1 MAKVVIHVIKKY
13 DLAPDQLHSL
23 LVYYQPLF
31 SYPAASLYLTLYEF
45 STLDSS
51 VEIREL
57 LRILQIDVR
66 EFEANRKELERFGLI
81 RTFELDKSLSLELLE
96 PLRPVDF
103 MEHSTFGRLY
113 AIVMGREKYIEACVH
128 VQIPIIPDTAEE
140 ITAPFDIARLST
152 WDEQSESAFIT
163 RPVAET
169 SRKRRFDA
177 SSFFKTLNPM
187 IFPMQLRT
195 REVID
200 VVEEFGSNY
209 KISYADMKSKLLAAT
224 NFETMI
230 FDKRKF
236 QVLVDRDHGIQ
247 NVNTVSNAYELDPIS
262 FIAYKQENDYVVDAD
277 KNLIKSLQSNFKFN
291 DEVVNILIEYILDNN
306 NKNLNKNYVEKIA
319 ATWKRK
325 GIETAKQAQDE
336 VSRPITKVQ
345 SQPKARVEI
354 QSPDYT
360 EAIEVTQE
368 SDDENTRIIEA
379 YLKGGQS

>member
-1 MAKVVIHVIKKY
+1 
-13 DLAPDQLHSL
+13 
-23 LVYYQPLF
+23 
-31 SYPAASLYLTLYEF
+31 
-45 STLDSS
+45 
-51 VEIREL
+51 
-57 LRILQIDVR
+57 
-66 EFEANRKELERFGLI
+66 
-81 RTFELDKSLSLELLE
+81 
-96 PLRPVDF
+96 
-103 MEHSTFGRLY
+103 
-113 AIVMGREKYIEACVH
+113 
-128 VQIPIIPDTAEE
+128 
-140 ITAPFDIARLST
+140 
-152 WDEQSESAFIT
+152 
-163 RPVAET
+163 
-169 SRKRRFDA
+169 
-177 SSFFKTLNPM
+177 
-187 IFPMQLRT
+187 
-195 REVID
+195 
-200 VVEEFGSNY
+200 
-209 KISYADMKSKLLAAT
+209 
-224 NFETMI
+224 MI